1 MRYSVVFRYTFRADD
16 PSAKIRNY
24 THRSR
29 KKGRGRIITAAFIS
43 FSLFFPLVL
52 SSQNPYA
59 PDKPEP
65 GSVEAIANFVTDARF
80 TNPWVAYVP
89 GSRTVVSPSEYLK
102 HIVGAPGELSKV
114 ATIHGYF
121 RELARTSPRV
131 KVEIIG
137 RSDEGRDILLVI
149 VSDDASIRDL
159 EKIKADSAALSD
171 PRLTSPE
178 KAEAIIATSKPFYF
192 FNAGLHSSET
202 GSPEM
207 VMELAYRL
215 AVSEQPMIQD
225 IRRNVVVL
233 INPVSEPDGR
243 DRFVE
248 WFYRYLKGKTDYEN
262 LPPISPPYWGRYVYH
277 DNNRDTHQA
286 ALETTRAVRRAF
298 FEYHPV
304 AIHDLHE
311 SIALLLTWNGTGPFN
326 PNLEPI
332 VISELFDMSFAEV
345 RTLTAMGMPG
355 VWTWAFGEGFGHHYM
370 ESVATNHNSIGRGY
384 ETFGNG
390 TAETVEREVGEWR
403 PQGRPVTSREWYRP
417 LPPPKRFKWSL
428 RDNINYM
435 QTGCLAVLNYT
446 ALHSQDLLRDFYRK
460 SFESWQKGVKDKPRA
475 FVIPSEQGDR
485 RRVAQM
491 INLLLGQRIEV
502 GRTTQAFAVKEG
514 EFSAGTFIVRL
525 DQPYRNY
532 ALDLLAPQ
540 KFPKDSEFQPYD
552 DISWALPVHFGLTAT
567 PIEDE
572 QIMNVPLNP
581 LKEDVKVTGRV
592 SGTGPVYFLKDTGQE
607 VLLAAR
613 AKLTG
618 FKVEIAEKPFKVGE
632 VECPVGSWV
641 LAAQDGLAAAL
652 DKVASDFGLEFESA
666 EALPDVA
673 RHESRLPRIALW
685 HPWADTQMI
694 GWIRLVFD
702 RQGIPYTI
710 LRDDD
715 IKAGG
720 IEDQFDVIIHGDT
733 EEDLKGQIHGLDRKF
748 SPLAY
753 TRTAEFPSQGSPA
766 ASDDITGG
774 IGWSGMANLQRFL
787 EDGGTLITLGNGS
800 ALVLDGGVVSRV
812 RRARGESGVWTPGVE
827 LTASFVRPEHPI
839 SYGYSARTSIFRSG
853 YPVYS
858 VRRADRGLIVLQWG
872 SRPPKEERDDE
883 DRGEPEAK
891 DDKAKA
897 PPLLVSGG
905 IKGEDLL
912 EGRPAILDIPIGRGR
927 VLAYNFNP
935 VYRELNH
942 SDYRLLWNAL
952 LNWEAINGN
961 LGKR

>member
-1 MRYSVVFRYTFRADD
+1 MRNPLPVILRITLLCLFAAVSL
-16 PSAKIRNY
+16 SA
-24 THRSR
+24 
-29 KKGRGRIITAAFIS
+29 
-43 FSLFFPLVL
+43 
-52 SSQNPYA
+52 QNPYA
-59 PDKPEP
+59 PDKAEP
-65 GSVEAIANFVTDARF
+65 GSAESIAKFVTDPRF

-89 GSRTVVSPSEYLK
+89 DSKTVVSPSEYLK
-102 HIVGAPGELSKV
+102 HVVGAPGELSKV

-131 KVEIIG
+131 KVETIG
-137 RSDEGRDILLVI
+137 RSDEGREILLVI
-149 VSDDASIRDL
+149 VSDDEAIRDL
-159 EKIKADSAALSD
+159 EKLKAASAALAD
-171 PRLTSPE
+171 PRITSLE
-178 KAEAIIATSKPFYF
+178 KAEAVIATSKPFYF
-192 FNAGLHSSET
+192 LNAGLHSSET

-215 AVSEQPMIQD
+215 AVSEQPMVQN

-262 LPPISPPYWGRYVYH
+262 LPPISPPYWGQYVYH

-332 VISELFDMSFAEV
+332 VISELFDMAFSEV

-370 ESVATNHNSIGRGY
+370 ESVATNHNAIGRGY
-384 ETFGNG
+384 ETFGNA

-428 RDNINYM
+428 RDNVNYM
-435 QTGCLAVLNYT
+435 QTGCLAILNYT

-460 SFESWQKGVKDKPRA
+460 SFESWQKGVKEKPRA

-491 INLLLGQRIEV
+491 VNLLLGQRIEV
-502 GRTTQAFAVKEG
+502 GRMTQAFAVKEG
-514 EFSAGTFIVRL
+514 EFPAGTFVVRL

-572 QIMNVPLNP
+572 YIMKAPLDP

-592 SGTGPVYFLKDTGQE
+592 SGTGPVFVLKDTGQE
-607 VLLAAR
+607 AVLAAR
-613 AKLTG
+613 AKLDG
-618 FKVEIAEKPFKVGE
+618 FKAGIAEKPFKVGE
-632 VECPVGSWV
+632 VEYPAGSWV
-641 LAAQDGLAAAL
+641 LAAQEGLAAELGEVAAELGL
-652 DKVASDFGLEFESA
+652 DFESA
-666 EALPDVA
+666 KSLPDVS
-673 RHESRLPRIALW
+673 RHESQLPRIALW
-685 HPWADTQMI
+685 HPWADTQMV
-694 GWIRLVFD
+694 GWVRLVFD
-702 RQGIPYTI
+702 RQGLPYTI

-715 IKAGG
+715 IRAGSLR
-720 IEDQFDVIIHGDT
+720 DRFDVIIHGDT

-753 TRTAEFPSQGSPA
+753 TKTVQFPSHGFPA
-766 ASDDITGG
+766 ASGDITGG
-774 IGWSGMANLQRFL
+774 IGWSGMANLQLFV

-800 ALVLDGGVVSRV
+800 ALALDGGIVTRV

-827 LTASFVRPEHPI
+827 LTASFLRLEHPV
-839 SYGYSARTSIFRSG
+839 SYGYGTRTSIFRSG
-853 YPVYS
+853 CPVYS
-858 VRRADRGLIVLQWG
+858 VRRVDRGLIVLQWG

-883 DRGEPEAK
+883 DRGEPEVK
-891 DDKAKA
+891 DDKAKP

-905 IKGEDLL
+905 IKGEDIL
-912 EGRPAILDIPIGRGR
+912 EGRPAIMDIPVGRGR

-952 LNWEAINGN
+952 LNWES
-961 LGKR
+961 LGAGAAATLPKN

>member
-1 MRYSVVFRYTFRADD
+1 MRHPLRAMLSITFVCLFAALTL
-16 PSAKIRNY
+16 SA
-24 THRSR
+24 
-29 KKGRGRIITAAFIS
+29 
-43 FSLFFPLVL
+43 
-52 SSQNPYA
+52 QNPYA

-65 GSVEAIANFVTDARF
+65 GSVEAIAKFVTDPRF

-89 GSRTVVSPSEYLK
+89 DSQTVVSPSEYLK
-102 HIVGAPGELSKV
+102 HVVGAPGELSKV

-121 RELARTSPRV
+121 RELARTSSRV
-131 KVEIIG
+131 KVETIG

-149 VSDDASIRDL
+149 ISDDEAIRDL
-159 EKIKADSAALSD
+159 EKLKMASAALAD
-171 PRLTSPE
+171 PRTISPE
-178 KAEAIIATSKPFYF
+178 KAEAVIATSKPFYF
-192 FNAGLHSSET
+192 LNAGLHSSET

-215 AVSEQPMIQD
+215 AVSEQPMVQN

-332 VISELFDMSFAEV
+332 VISELFDMAFAEV

-370 ESVATNHNSIGRGY
+370 ESVATNHNAIGRGY
-384 ETFGNG
+384 ETFGNA
-390 TAETVEREVGEWR
+390 TAETVQREVGEWR

-417 LPPPKRFKWSL
+417 LPPPKRFQWSL
-428 RDNINYM
+428 RDNVNYM

-460 SFESWQKGVKDKPRA
+460 SFESWQKGVKGKPRA
-475 FVIPSEQGDR
+475 FVIAPEQGDL

-502 GRTTQAFAVKEG
+502 GRAMQPFAVKEG
-514 EFSAGTFIVRL
+514 EFPAGTFVVRL

-540 KFPKDSEFQPYD
+540 KFPKDAEFQPYD

-567 PIEDE
+567 PVEDE
-572 QIMNVPLNP
+572 QIMKVPLDP
-581 LKEDVKVTGRV
+581 LKEDVKVTCRI
-592 SGTGPVYFLKDTGQE
+592 SGTGPVFLLKDTGQE
-607 VLLAAR
+607 ALLAAR
-613 AKLTG
+613 AKLAG
-618 FKVEIAEKPFKVGE
+618 FKVELAEKAFKIGE
-632 VECPVGSWV
+632 VEYPAGSWV
-641 LAAQDGLAAAL
+641 LEAQEGLAAEL
-652 DKVASDFGLEFESA
+652 GEVASDLGLDFESA
-666 EALPDVA
+666 KALPDVP
-673 RHESRLPRIALW
+673 RHESRLPRMALW

-694 GWIRLVFD
+694 GWLRLVFD

-715 IKAGG
+715 IRAGSLM
-720 IEDQFDVIIHGDT
+720 DRFDVIIHGDS

-753 TRTAEFPSQGSPA
+753 TKTAEFPSHGFPV
-766 ASDDITGG
+766 ASGDITGG
-774 IGWSGMANLQRFL
+774 IGWSGMANLQRFI

-800 ALVLDGGVVSRV
+800 ALALDGGVAPRV

-827 LTASFVRPEHPI
+827 LTASFLRPEHPI
-839 SYGYSARTSIFRSG
+839 SYGYSPRTSIFRSG

-858 VRRADRGLIVLQWG
+858 VRRVDRGLIVLQWG

-883 DRGEPEAK
+883 VEGELEAK

-905 IKGEDLL
+905 IKGEDIL
-912 EGRPAILDIPIGRGR
+912 EGRPAILDIPVGRGR

-952 LNWEAINGN
+952 LNWEVPACDPATSRV
-961 LGKR
+961 K